1 MKKAN
6 LYHVLGIVFLL
17 MMSGI
22 TYADTS
28 RDHFGFIQSIDDSQN
43 NAQDLKVLR
52 VSGKK
57 YFFDWNSVKV
67 IYKDVYINVAGLAK
81 GMQIKFHTI
90 GTTPERITKITI
102 LSEHDMLI
110 NH

>member
-1 MKKAN
+1 MKKTN

-22 TYADTS
+22 TYAGTS
-28 RDHFGFIQSIDDSQN
+28 LEHFGFIQSIDDSQN
-43 NAQDLKVLR
+43 NAQDLKILR

-67 IYKDVYINVAGLAK
+67 IYKDVYVNVSDLAK
-81 GMQIKFHTI
+81 GMKIKFHTI
-90 GTTPERITKITI
+90 GTKPERITKITI